1 MGRLGPSTSAPAGG
15 RAAVAGLFVLA
26 LAAPAYAESSAT
38 LAVELD
44 PAGVPGWQAEAV
56 AGAIAADLAGDR
68 LRASEVER
76 PACPTGDDGCA
87 IAHYR
92 AAGVDIA
99 LVGQLSDERLTYRLL
114 LTWPGA
120 SAAVQRG
127 EVELRGRAALA
138 QHLREALYR
147 VTRPGGA
154 LERRDRPGAIA
165 SPAAVGAPQVGAE
178 VLAALALAALFLLL
192 PFGLALGLPGL
203 RSLGRTM
210 TAIAALAVIG
220 GALVAL
226 GDRVP
231 AASWL
236 ILVTGGVAWGTFA
249 AVTLP
254 IVFPPLSGLSRVD
267 HLDLFRVIGSWLRLA
282 VQRAV
287 EVALLHA
294 PLAALLVAV
303 CAWLEVPALVAL
315 AVVAPLAGLLFRLWL
330 HSLVEVL
337 SRRLDAVLV
346 DGVATA
352 HNPWDAAIRGYL
364 LGYLRRLGWEGDER
378 ALETVLFLP
387 GIGEEALVYGGG
399 ATGVRVVVPR
409 VWLELALA
417 PYGRPHDYAAPLVST
432 LHWTEW
438 NAGLVVPTELFVP
451 VATPEQRRP
460 REEPVAGG
468 EIDHEPL
475 GEPPTLAG
483 IVEPSQ
489 LDERGAHRP
498 WEDPLWL
505 QWHPGE
511 EHDGTDPSDRDFLFG
526 LLIHALGRGQR
537 RESLPATVAIA
548 WHRWLNVPW
557 PWPRAF
563 AAARAL
569 ASRIP
574 IRLADASA
582 ALVARHHLVQ
592 YLAWRA
598 WRRDDLLTARA
609 NTPELERQ
617 SVVILRALETEARPE
632 SREAHAL
639 RRRLRWMIPFVRS
652 PSGRRRPPWRRPAV
666 AVALLAALTAGALAT
681 ARAIDYHPTYIQ
693 RTSEARQRSTDE
705 RPDPD
710 GTHE

>member
-1 MGRLGPSTSAPAGG
+1 MGRLGPSTGAPAGG
-15 RAAVAGLFVLA
+15 LAAVAGLFAMA
-26 LAAPAYAESSAT
+26 LAAPAHAESSAT

-44 PAGVPGWQAEAV
+44 PVGVPAWQAEAV
-56 AGAIAADLAGDR
+56 AGTIAADLAGDR
-68 LRASEVER
+68 LRAFEVER
-76 PACPTGDDGCA
+76 PACPTGDDRCA

-99 LVGQLSDERLTYRLL
+99 LVGQLSGERLTYRLL

-120 SAAVQRG
+120 SPAVQRG
-127 EVELRGRAALA
+127 EVELRGRAALV

-154 LERRDRPGAIA
+154 LERRDRPGTIA
-165 SPAAVGAPQVGAE
+165 RPAAVAAPHVGAE
-178 VLAALALAALFLLL
+178 VLAALAATALFLLL
-192 PFGLALGLPGL
+192 PFGLAVGLPGL
-203 RSLGRTM
+203 RSLRRTI
-210 TAIAALAVIG
+210 TAIAALAVTA

-254 IVFPPLSGLSRVD
+254 IVVPPLSGLSRVD
-267 HLDLFRVIGSWLRLA
+267 HLDLFRVIGGWLLLA
-282 VQRAV
+282 VQRAA

-294 PLAALLVAV
+294 PLALAFVAV

-315 AVVAPLAGLLFRLWL
+315 AVVAPLAGLAFRLWL

-337 SRRLDAVLV
+337 SRRLDTVLV
-346 DGVATA
+346 DGVASA
-352 HNPWDAAIRGYL
+352 DNPWDAAIRAYL
-364 LGYLRRLGWEGDER
+364 LGYMRRLGWQGDER
-378 ALETVLFLP
+378 ALETILFLP
-387 GIGEEALVYGGG
+387 GIEEEALLYGGG
-399 ATGVRVVVPR
+399 ATSVRIVVPR

-438 NAGLVVPTELFVP
+438 NAGLVVPTELFMP
-451 VATPEQRRP
+451 VATPEQRQP
-460 REEPVAGG
+460 REQPLAEG
-468 EIDHEPL
+468 EVEREPL

-483 IVEPSQ
+483 IVEPAA
-489 LDERGAHRP
+489 LDERAAHRP

-511 EHDGTDPSDRDFLFG
+511 EHDGTDASDRDFLFG
-526 LLIHALGRGQR
+526 LLVHALGRSQR
-537 RESLPATVAIA
+537 RESVPATVAIA
-548 WHRWLNVPW
+548 WRRWVSIPW

-563 AAARAL
+563 AAAGAL

-574 IRLADASA
+574 TRLADASA

-617 SVVILRALETEARPE
+617 SAAILRALEAGAVPGPRGER
-632 SREAHAL
+632 AL

-652 PSGRRRPPWRRPAV
+652 ASGRRPLWRRPAV
-666 AVALLAALTAGALAT
+666 AVALIALLTAGALAT

-693 RTSEARQRSTDE
+693 RTSEARPRSTDE
-705 RPDPD
+705 RPGPD
-710 GTHE
+710 GTRD